1 MAKKSKLN
9 SLYDYIN
16 SLENKMEKYEFS
28 NPNDAYEFG
37 KKLRQIEVS
46 EENVESEF
54 DIKKLIVDI
63 SGNSVRIKIR
73 AEEPACVG
81 SGCK

>member
-1 MAKKSKLN
+1 MTKKSKLK

-16 SLENKMEKYEFS
+16 SLETKMEKYEFS
-28 NPNDAYEFG
+28 NPNEAYEFG
-37 KKLRQIEVS
+37 KKIRQIEVE

-54 DIKKLIVDI
+54 DIKKLVVDI
-63 SGNSVRIKIR
+63 SGNSVRIRIR
-73 AEEPACVG
+73 AEETTCVG